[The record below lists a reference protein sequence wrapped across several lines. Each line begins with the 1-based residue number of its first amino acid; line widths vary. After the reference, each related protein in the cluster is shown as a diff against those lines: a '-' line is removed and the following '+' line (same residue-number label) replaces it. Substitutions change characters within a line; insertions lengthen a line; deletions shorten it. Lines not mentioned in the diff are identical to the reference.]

1 MERNLAR
8 GRGEN
13 RGQFAGE
20 KKGKIATSSRWQ
32 EINGR
37 GQGGGDTTRHQAE
50 LAQPAS
56 EEVRV
61 TYRPHMTERQGRRG
75 LPVSPREREGARAR
89 MWLLGWLGRFK
100 QWVVQGKKFY
110 FSKLFSFLNPVLFLN
125 SFLGE
130 MNTYLNI

>member
-1 MERNLAR
+1 VNGKKFSPGEGREPRAICGGKEGEDRHQLQMARDQWERPR
-8 GRGEN
+8 
-13 RGQFAGE
+13 
-20 KKGKIATSSRWQ
+20 RW
-32 EINGR
+32 
-37 GQGGGDTTRHQAE
+37 RHQAE